1 MYDRIKKEFQKGILF
16 GLIAA
21 FVLMLAV
28 AAILLWGF
36 QDGLELTQRCH
47 VSWTKVI
54 TFSVATFV
62 VLALQTLGYVIFH
75 NKCKFYV
82 TLKNAKL
89 KMAWTSR
96 GKMQFFFVITVLFV
110 VIPVAIEYF
119 LLPLIMDQNHKLMWF
134 FSNGMGILCFVIT
147 LVEAVTISILQKIIF
162 TKQV

>member
-16 GLIAA
+16 GLIAS

-47 VSWTKVI
+47 VSWSKVI

-62 VLALQTLGYVIFH
+62 VLALQTLGYVVFH

-96 GKMQFFFVITVLFV
+96 GKMRFFLGTTVLFV
-110 VIPVAIEYF
+110 IIPVAIEYF
-119 LLPLIMDQNHKLMWF
+119 LLPLIVDQNHNLMWF
-134 FSNGMGILCFVIT
+134 FSSGMGILCFVIT
-147 LVEAVTISILQKIIF
+147 FVEAAALSILQKLIF
-162 TKQV
+162 TKEV